1 MFPCRPRMPPKG
13 SGDAAYTLAVQLAL
27 SGVNTRQAWLD
38 AGKPGDDEV
47 SALSNIRKRVARTPL

>member
-1 MFPCRPRMPPKG
+1 MPPKG